1 MSVAKN
7 TFFFTVG
14 TVLSRALGL
23 VREAVLAA
31 VFGASSLLD
40 AFFVANRIPN
50 MLREM
55 LAEGALG
62 SSFTQ
67 RYSKLKENDPGRA
80 RSLVFNMMIVV
91 FSLVGLITCVGIFFA
106 PEIVKLLTLAAKNQP
121 QEFYDNT
128 ILLTRILFPFI
139 LIMSLTSIVTG
150 VLHQKG
156 KFFVSAVSP
165 IALNLGYIL
174 GALVLAGLSE
184 QYLSDRLSGLGVSPK
199 LFGLALGVL
208 LGGLGQGL
216 WQALPVLKLLKPY
229 GKISVINEDTKAI
242 LLMMVPMI
250 LGSSAGQI
258 NVLVNTNFAT
268 SLESGAVS
276 WLGLSFRILQLPIG
290 LFGVAIASVILPS
303 LTKKIAV
310 TGSMSSTEVGREF
323 QNAVELVIW
332 LMAPCM
338 IGIMFAGEDI
348 ISLLLRGGKF
358 DSYAVEMT
366 GKALSAY
373 GIGVIGY
380 GLIKVLTNYFYATE
394 RTKYPMKVSFIS
406 IFLNFTINFYLV
418 SKFGHVGLAYTAAS
432 IFCLNALMLAWGL
445 EMMAWPLIVISFS
458 KVY

>member
-1 MSVAKN
+1 M
-7 TFFFTVG
+7 
-14 TVLSRALGL
+14 
-23 VREAVLAA
+23 
-31 VFGASSLLD
+31 
-40 AFFVANRIPN
+40 
-50 MLREM
+50 
-55 LAEGALG
+55 
-62 SSFTQ
+62 
-67 RYSKLKENDPGRA
+67 
-80 RSLVFNMMIVV
+80 
-91 FSLVGLITCVGIFFA
+91 
-106 PEIVKLLTLAAKNQP
+106 
-121 QEFYDNT
+121 
-128 ILLTRILFPFI
+128 
-139 LIMSLTSIVTG
+139 
-150 VLHQKG
+150 
-156 KFFVSAVSP
+156 
-165 IALNLGYIL
+165 
-174 GALVLAGLSE
+174 
-184 QYLSDRLSGLGVSPK
+184 
-199 LFGLALGVL
+199 
-208 LGGLGQGL
+208 
-216 WQALPVLKLLKPY
+216 
-229 GKISVINEDTKAI
+229 INEDTKAV

-310 TGSMSSTEVGREF
+310 TGTMSSTEVGKEF

-432 IFCLNALMLAWGL
+432 IFCLNALMLAWGVRKDGL
-445 EMMAWPLIVISFS
+445 ALDSNKFFKSMLAAALAAILSGSACLVFNHFYAESQLLAVIQQIFGEGAVGGKTISLVGLGVKGLIVAIIFIPAALIYLQLKPAELISLAKQKLKS
-458 KVY
+458 RRT